1 MSHTF
6 TTRQFRAG
14 NSLAVRIPASMAFP
28 QHTELVVTR
37 EGGRIIVEPK
47 EETLGDLPA
56 LFAALK
62 PYFNG
67 DGERPGFVEA
77 ERDW

>member
-1 MSHTF
+1 MSQVF

-28 QHTELVVTR
+28 QHTELFVTK
-37 EGGRIIVEPK
+37 EEGRIIVEPK
-47 EETLGDLPA
+47 EETLGDLPG

-62 PYFNG
+62 PHFTT
-67 DGERPGFVEA
+67 ERPEFVEA